1 MYAILNKYLFQNK
14 SINIPG
20 LGTIWMEVRPASLDT
35 TTRSVLPPVYYFRFD
50 KYFDA
55 PDRDFF
61 SYLAMIGQIPEYE
74 AMRQYNEFAYNL
86 REQLNRHQEAVWEGV
101 GELKKDLE
109 GNIRFG
115 SALQN
120 PFFLQ
125 PVPAEKLFRADAQHT
140 LLVGDRERTNGEMSR
155 WFSEEPV
162 HGNRFWWL
170 VALITGMAA
179 LLVIAIHFSSHGWN
193 VESAGNQQG
202 IHVIR

>member
-115 SALQN
+115 SA
-120 PFFLQ
+120 
-125 PVPAEKLFRADAQHT
+125 
-140 LLVGDRERTNGEMSR
+140 
-155 WFSEEPV
+155 
-162 HGNRFWWL
+162 
-170 VALITGMAA
+170 
-179 LLVIAIHFSSHGWN
+179 
-193 VESAGNQQG
+193 
-202 IHVIR
+202 